1 MMRAV
6 VVGLGGRARAWVDS
20 CRNSPEVELV
30 ACVEPV
36 PEQRARKIEQYQ
48 LDPRTVFATLGEALA
63 AGPADFVVDVTPPK
77 AHEAVALEAF
87 AAGLHVLGEKPLSD
101 DFAAAKRIVAASQA
115 AGLTHMVTQNYRFA
129 PVPRTARRLLA
140 EQAVGAPGSC
150 HVEFWMPWADSPGS
164 HYCTQPFMLI
174 TDMGIHHFDLLRYV
188 LAAEPERVLCTT
200 WNLPWGWHAGD
211 AAHVFHAVFTGGLRV
226 THCAVGCSVGK
237 RSSWNG
243 EWHVD
248 GPAGSLT
255 IEDNH
260 IFVTHSH
267 RTPTPKREEI
277 PLDDVPSGTDGVLAE
292 FVAAIAEG
300 REPECSG
307 ADNLKSLATVF
318 AGIKS
323 ATENRWVEIAE
334 ITA

>member
-36 PEQRARKIEQYQ
+36 AEQRA
-48 LDPRTVFATLGEALA
+48 LRTQQFGLEPSLVHASLADALA
-63 AGPADFVVDVTPPK
+63 ATSADFAIDVTPPK
-77 AHEAVALEAF
+77 AHEAVALESF

-101 DFAAAKRIVAASQA
+101 DFAAARRIVAAAAA

-129 PVPRTARRLLA
+129 PVPRTAARLLA
-140 EQAVGAPGSC
+140 EKAIGEPGSC
-150 HVEFWMPWADSPGS
+150 HVEFWMPWADAPGS
-164 HYCTQPFMLI
+164 HYCTMPFPLI
-174 TDMGIHHFDLLRYV
+174 TDMGVHHFDLLRYV
-188 LAAEPERVLCTT
+188 LGAEPERVLCTT

-211 AAHVFHAVFTGGLRV
+211 AAHVYHAVFSGGLRV
-226 THCAVGCSVGK
+226 THCALGCAVGK

-267 RTPTPKREEI
+267 RTDSPRRDAIE
-277 PLDDVPSGTDGVLAE
+277 LDAVPSGTDGVLAE
-292 FVAAIAEG
+292 FVAAVREG

-307 ADNLKSLATVF
+307 ADNLKSLAMVF

-323 ATENRWVEIAE
+323 AQEQRWVEIRE
-334 ITA
+334 L